1 MRHCKGAIAQSKT
14 LRISQIILELS
25 VLSAFGI
32 ITATGIC
39 FLTLKTLPMIRKLL
53 FASTLII
60 LASFGMISCSKNDAV
75 SQSENIVG
83 TWQITG
89 IQSNYANDWDG
100 DGREE
105 TDIYSTYSTCDRD
118 IEIVFEE
125 GGYGKISEG
134 CDAPYDNINWQLTN
148 NRLDIQIPSG
158 DLNLDITQ
166 LTRSSMKGND
176 VVQVD
181 GRSVTITYSLTRR

>member
-1 MRHCKGAIAQSKT
+1 MRLYLFSSNLA
-14 LRISQIILELS
+14 LLPL
-25 VLSAFGI
+25 FN
-32 ITATGIC
+32 IC
-39 FLTLKTLPMIRKLL
+39 IPNLKNFIMIRKLL
-53 FASTLII
+53 LASTFII
-60 LASFGMISCSKNDAV
+60 LASFALISCSKNDAV
-75 SQSENIVG
+75 SPSENILG

-89 IQSNYANDWDG
+89 IQSNYAYDWDG

-105 TDIYSTYSTCDRD
+105 TDIYSTYSSCDRD

-125 GGYGKISEG
+125 GGYGRISEG

-166 LTRSSMKGND
+166 LTRNSMKGND

-181 GRSVTITYSLTRR
+181 GRSVIITYSLTRR